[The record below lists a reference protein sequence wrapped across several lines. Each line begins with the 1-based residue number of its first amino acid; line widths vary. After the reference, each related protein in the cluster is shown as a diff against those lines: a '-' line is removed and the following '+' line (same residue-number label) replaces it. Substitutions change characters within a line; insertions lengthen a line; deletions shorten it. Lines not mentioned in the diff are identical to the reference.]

1 MSDSRESTVRIPLT
15 LLFTRHG
22 HRRAGKLPPLPSHI
36 CYLANQ
42 GQCSASSMSRT
53 SLVIQARDSPSLFRN
68 LRLRAGGAGAR
79 YLQTG
84 DADVGGRGGRAR
96 GGQGRIPGG
105 STVFAA

>member
-15 LLFTRHG
+15 LLFTLTATVVQVTPTASVTHL
-22 HRRAGKLPPLPSHI
+22 LP
-36 CYLANQ
+36 
-42 GQCSASSMSRT
+42 GQSGPVLASSMSRT

-79 YLQTG
+79 YLQPG